1 MDYSD
6 DAFEMNNNDI
16 EGETKEIE
24 NKEEDA

>member
-6 DAFEMNNNDI
+6 DAFEMKNNDF

>member
-6 DAFEMNNNDI
+6 DAFEIKNNDF

-24 NKEEDA
+24 NKEDDT

>member
-6 DAFEMNNNDI
+6 DAFDMKDNDF

-24 NKEEDA
+24 NKEDDT